1 MTGDAPTPD
10 LTSSGAAV
18 RVCSIDDIASG
29 QARRFDVAGRKVA
42 VVRIGD
48 DVYAIGDT
56 CSHADVSLS
65 EGEVLIADREIE
77 CWKHGSTFSL
87 LDGEPQSLPATRP
100 VPVYEVVLDGSD
112 VLVRLT

>member
-1 MTGDAPTPD
+1 VTGTTADAPVRVCALDD
-10 LTSSGAAV
+10 LTS
-18 RVCSIDDIASG
+18 G
-29 QARRFDVAGRKVA
+29 QAKRFVLGDRKLA

-48 DVYAIGDT
+48 DVYVLGDT

-65 EGEVLIADREIE
+65 EGEVLTAEREIE

-112 VLVRLT
+112 ILVRLT